1 VLRAIRRCLQ
11 KDPKRRLRHI
21 ADILHDLEETSEPN
35 ISPSPA
41 QRTQRLSTST
51 ALIILAVILALA
63 LAGRSWFQKPP
74 SPKAVEWYGERLGG
88 PTLAMGP
95 RLSRDGQLLAFSAL
109 IDGQSQVAV
118 MKPQSG
124 NWRTLTRTRIR
135 GVVQDMTWSRDA
147 TRIFFDRYFDVPQG
161 IYSVPA
167 LGGEERLVLENAMSP
182 QALADGT
189 LVVTQINAS
198 RSLQLF
204 RLWPDSSRLEALP
217 ALLADFL
224 IPAVRV
230 LSDGHHAVFYGRPSD
245 ANSPSNGIY
254 IIDLDSKQLRRL
266 APSVNITNQ
275 SWGLGLWGM
284 ALAATPDGRFVR
296 FDLPS
301 GNLHRIVEVPT
312 DGSDS
317 VHTLV
322 TLTQRPL
329 FLDVANDGSMYVDQ
343 IEQTPELISFS
354 PVSGKLER
362 LPMRRFMKNRLS
374 YRCPTGVSFS
384 THKQWAGRR
393 LYFWLQANKRS
404 PSSTQKNPQG
414 CRPRPSAK
422 IVLHLSSEPVRTKR

>member
-1 VLRAIRRCLQ
+1 
-11 KDPKRRLRHI
+11 
-21 ADILHDLEETSEPN
+21 
-35 ISPSPA
+35 
-41 QRTQRLSTST
+41 
-51 ALIILAVILALA
+51 
-63 LAGRSWFQKPP
+63 
-74 SPKAVEWYGERLGG
+74 
-88 PTLAMGP
+88 
-95 RLSRDGQLLAFSAL
+95 
-109 IDGQSQVAV
+109 
-118 MKPQSG
+118 
-124 NWRTLTRTRIR
+124 
-135 GVVQDMTWSRDA
+135 
-147 TRIFFDRYFDVPQG
+147 
-161 IYSVPA
+161 
-167 LGGEERLVLENAMSP
+167 
-182 QALADGT
+182 
-189 LVVTQINAS
+189 
-198 RSLQLF
+198 
-204 RLWPDSSRLEALP
+204 
-217 ALLADFL
+217 
-224 IPAVRV
+224 VRV

-245 ANSPSNGIY
+245 AKSPSNGLY

-374 YRCPTGVSFS
+374 YRCPTGVSSS

-393 LYFWLQANKRS
+393 L
-404 PSSTQKNPQG
+404 
-414 CRPRPSAK
+414 
-422 IVLHLSSEPVRTKR
+422 